1 MGKELSNRFQT
12 SLLNAA
18 EKKLLIWLA
27 ERQPKWMTSD
37 ILTYIGVLGAV
48 VCALGFILAHIDGLY
63 L

>member
-1 MGKELSNRFQT
+1 MGKELSNRIQT

-48 VCALGFILAHIDGLY
+48 VCA
-63 L
+63 